1 MSTVTTLL
9 LLPPIDKLDR
19 ERALAWL
26 EEDGPQLLSLVR
38 VGFGMPGP
46 RGHFDTLSWDID
58 RMLRACAQVLRSGAA
73 VTVVREHE
81 PEPNGV
87 GDFENGAEDLER
99 LMVATYKIE
108 NLHHQAPVMA
118 ILAEELGA
126 RRAMIEAA
134 REHEGSA

>member
-1 MSTVTTLL
+1 MSTETTLL
-9 LLPPIDKLDR
+9 LLPPIELTA
-19 ERALAWL
+19 ERALTWL

-58 RMLRACAQVLRSGAA
+58 RMLQACAQVLRSGAA

-108 NLHHQAPVMA
+108 NPDHQVPVMA
-118 ILAEELGA
+118 ILATELGA

-134 REHEGSA
+134 REHEGRA